1 MEDEIFG
8 DVIYSYTRAQ
18 ALEDGVL
25 VDVSSLAREAGF
37 RYPVA
42 VTTRVWH
49 EWVVPPEGTP
59 GQDATGRLWDVL
71 NVLRMEIRKA
81 GQTDRVD
88 FEVLFD
94 QGGEKV
100 YGQFY
105 ALCGPG
111 DSGEPVI
118 TIMLPE
124 ED

>member
-8 DVIYSYTRAQ
+8 DVIYSYTRAD
-18 ALEDGVL
+18 ALRDGVL

-42 VTTRVWH
+42 VTARVWH
-49 EWVVPPEGTP
+49 EWVVPPEEAI
-59 GQDATGRLWDVL
+59 GQDTTGRLWDVL

-81 GQTDRVD
+81 GQTDRAD
-88 FEVLFD
+88 FRVLFD
-94 QGGEKV
+94 QGPEKV

-118 TIMLPE
+118 TVMLPE